1 MFDDV
6 ELNKV
11 AFACK
16 RFFGI
21 DLTKKQSEIVA
32 SIVLGRT
39 RRVVVSC
46 MTRYGKTFVV
56 AMAILLF
63 AKLYE
68 GKKIILVAPTEAQAH
83 ILRNYVADFIVS
95 SNEFRSFV
103 DLEASGIDRIKREV
117 SRKRITFA
125 NGCVLQVL
133 SAEGTGNRLMGF
145 GADLLI
151 VDESCLIKPEVYRTK
166 IMRMLGDS
174 SDSVLVDI
182 GNPWDRDSVMFSHW
196 VDDGFYKVHVDYKV
210 ALREGR
216 VDKVFLEEQKK
227 ILSDNEFKV
236 LYEAE
241 FPMSSEDALIKWE
254 WIQKALVDKNPVS
267 GDRVLFGLDVAE
279 AGNDLSVLT
288 RIENKESLF
297 VVSSIDF
304 WRKEDTMATSDLARD
319 IIVSG
324 GRVDKVFVDAIG
336 VGKGVSDDLRK
347 KGLPVT
353 PVKVGSSPDKEKERF
368 LNQKA
373 QFYWKLRVLFEEGKV
388 KLVKGPNRQRLVD
401 ELLKMKYELTTN
413 GKIRILDP
421 ELKSPDFADSLMLA
435 CCDGSGFVMSFV

>member
-1 MFDDV
+1 MDLEKTKFV
-6 ELNKV
+6 VKE
-11 AFACK
+11 
-16 RFFGI
+16 FFGV
-21 DLTKKQSEIVA
+21 DLTVKQAEIVS
-32 SIVLGRT
+32 SIVGREHK
-39 RRVVVSC
+39 RIVVCC

-56 AMAILLF
+56 AMALLLF
-63 AKLYE
+63 AWFYKK
-68 GKKIILVAPTEAQAH
+68 KKIILVAPTDAQAH
-83 ILRNYVADFIVS
+83 ILRNYVADFIVGS
-95 SNEFRSFV
+95 EVFRGFI
-103 DLEASGIDRIKREV
+103 DLDVTGIDKMKREV
-117 SRKRITFA
+117 SRKRITFS

-210 ALREGR
+210 ALEEGR
-216 VDKVFLEEQKK
+216 VDRLFLDEQKK
-227 ILSDNEFKV
+227 ILSENEFKV
-236 LYEAE
+236 LYEAD
-241 FPMSSEDALIKWE
+241 FPMSSEDALIRWE
-254 WIQKALVDKNPVS
+254 WVQRALIDKKPIE
-267 GDRVLFGLDVAE
+267 GDSVLFGLDVAE

-288 RIENKESLF
+288 RVERKEGLF
-297 VVSSIDF
+297 MVESIDF
-304 WRKEDTMATSDLARD
+304 WRREDTMATSDLARD
-319 IIVSG
+319 IISV

-353 PVKVGSSPDKEKERF
+353 AIKVGSSPDREKERF

-373 QFYWKLRVLFEEGKV
+373 QFYWKLRGLFEEGKI
-388 KLVKGPNRQRLVD
+388 KLVKGLNRQKLID
-401 ELLKMKYELTTN
+401 ELLKMKYELTSN
-413 GKIRILDP
+413 GKIRIVDP

-435 CCDGSGFVMSFV
+435 CCDGSGFAMSFA